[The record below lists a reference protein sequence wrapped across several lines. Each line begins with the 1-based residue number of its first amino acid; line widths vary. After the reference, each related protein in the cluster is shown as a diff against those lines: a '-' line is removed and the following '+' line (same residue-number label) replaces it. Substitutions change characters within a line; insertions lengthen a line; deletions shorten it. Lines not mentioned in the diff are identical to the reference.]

1 MTELI
6 LSLDVLDRK
15 RAVKIAE
22 SCAPFIDAIKVGY
35 PLVLSTGLTIVED
48 LAGLALPLIA
58 DFKVADIPNTNRLIC
73 EAVFSAGF
81 DAVIAHG
88 FVGADAART
97 CVEVAHNHSGAAYIV
112 AEMSH
117 PGATEF
123 FHDGVAER
131 LARLAVAC
139 RADGIIAPA
148 TRPGTKTA
156 SASLISRTARTVR
169 SSGSP
174 GPMPTPTSIQAA
186 SPMTSQTGFAGA
198 IISPLPSVRERAT
211 WSETTSRKIPRRC
224 IVSTARWR
232 VPRRTQSTTIRPL
245 TSSAR
250 TPSTASR
257 SRDPP
262 TKAAS
267 IGPAPLRTSAASP
280 QMT

>member
-35 PLVLSTGLTIVED
+35 PLVLSAGLSIVED
-48 LAGLALPLIA
+48 FAGLGLPLIA

-97 CVEVAHNHSGAAYIV
+97 CVEAAHNHSGAAYIV

-123 FHDGVAER
+123 FHGGVAER
-131 LARLAVAC
+131 LATLAVAC

-148 TRPGTKTA
+148 TRPE
-156 SASLISRTARTVR
+156 RVARLREIV
-169 SSGSP
+169 GKKAIYSP
-174 GPMPTPTSIQAA
+174 GVGAQGGDLDTVARLVDGVIVGRSIYEAA
-186 SPMTSQTGFAGA
+186 DPAA
-198 IISPLPSVRERAT
+198 EAERL
-211 WSETTSRKIPRRC
+211 SRIRR
-224 IVSTARWR
+224 
-232 VPRRTQSTTIRPL
+232 
-245 TSSAR
+245 
-250 TPSTASR
+250 
-257 SRDPP
+257 
-262 TKAAS
+262 
-267 IGPAPLRTSAASP
+267 
-280 QMT
+280 